1 MHHPNLMYFGRNSS
15 SSKVVDFYQEIAE
28 KQIKQIHP
36 KGVTKSCAGRD
47 MAGMPFPCPLLVSR
61 NLWVW
66 PGVAHSTGASLAKSH
81 NEIKENRAEGKKIHM
96 APLFATVYCYKE
108 GLNTYQISKPFRD
121 V

>member
-1 MHHPNLMYFGRNSS
+1 
-15 SSKVVDFYQEIAE
+15 
-28 KQIKQIHP
+28 
-36 KGVTKSCAGRD
+36 

-61 NLWVW
+61 NLWVR

-81 NEIKENRAEGKKIHM
+81 NEIKENREEGKKIHM